1 MANVWILIFPTKGRR
16 AHLLWSNV
24 MRIRWARSPVE
35 PRNHKPVRMFNARN
49 HRGVSSKM
57 LVKRWSSNKFCQ
69 SVASFKKT
77 WILLRY
83 TSNTWWFQKIPQH
96 HFHSKLEILTRYTQ
110 IPLILKGTWL
120 EPWANGTP
128 WGRASRQS
136 VEKLSFQCL
145 WKMPEV

>member
-1 MANVWILIFPTKGRR
+1 MFESLYFQQKVEGLICYDPMWWGSGE
-16 AHLLWSNV
+16 LG
-24 MRIRWARSPVE
+24 ARLN

-57 LVKRWSSNKFCQ
+57 LVKRWSSNT
-69 SVASFKKT
+69 SFVKVLHLSKKT